1 MSRCTSRGQSFKT
14 SSESRS
20 HKMEALTEETLS
32 FRDILLTFPLGLS
45 PRACMALL
53 CVARQRLPV
62 SLARRDCD

>member
-1 MSRCTSRGQSFKT
+1 
-14 SSESRS
+14 
-20 HKMEALTEETLS
+20 MEALTEETLS